1 MKKTALIVGALIINF
16 GLVAQIPIGNEG
28 KKDCSLIVE
37 ETARHF
43 IVYKPAVNSSDLL
56 PVVFMFHGTSGNG
69 ERFYNISGWKEKAD
83 KEGFIAVFPS
93 ALRYRIEEEG
103 IIKNTTKWNDGRLST
118 IVCEGQSVKN
128 DVLFFHEMVLYLKT
142 NYKIDERR
150 IYASGFSNGANFV
163 SRLTLEA
170 SDILAATAMSAGFLR
185 DSTFKAIELIPSYL
199 TVGNMEPT
207 LISDGKPIAND
218 QNALQNQP
226 LANTVYRMVDKLQLE
241 REYTIESKPYLTIYK
256 FEKSKGAGSNIF
268 YFGLVDSLAHKYPN
282 GINHPTVNADL
293 FWEYFTRFRK

>member
-1 MKKTALIVGALIINF
+1 MKKTALIVGLLTIAL
-16 GLVAQIPIGNEG
+16 GSVAQIPIGNEG

-37 ETARHF
+37 EIARHF

-103 IIKNTTKWNDGRLST
+103 IIKNTTKWNDGRLPT
-118 IVCEGQSVKN
+118 IASEGQSVKD
-128 DVLFFHEMVLYLKT
+128 DVLFFREMVLYLKA
-142 NYKIDERR
+142 NYKIDEKR

-170 SDILAATAMSAGFLR
+170 SDILAATAMSAGFLQ
-185 DSTFKAIELIPSYL
+185 DSTFMAVELIPSFL

-207 LISDGKPIAND
+207 LMSDGKPIVND
-218 QNALQNQP
+218 MKALESQP
-226 LANTVYRMVDKLQLE
+226 LAKIVYRMVDKLQLE
-241 REYTIESKPYLTIYK
+241 REYKIESRPYLTLYR

-282 GINHPTVNADL
+282 GINHPTINADL
-293 FWEYFTRFRK
+293 FWDYFVRFRK

>member
-1 MKKTALIVGALIINF
+1 MKKTALIVGTLIITL
-16 GLVAQIPIGNEG
+16 GSVAQIPIGNEG

-37 ETARHF
+37 EIDRHF
-43 IVYKPAVNSSDLL
+43 IVYKPTVNSSDLL

-93 ALRYRIEEEG
+93 ALRYRIVEEG

-118 IVCEGQSVKN
+118 IICEGELVK
-128 DVLFFHEMVLYLKT
+128 DDALFFREMVLYLKT

-170 SDILAATAMSAGFLR
+170 SDILAATAMSAGFLQ
-185 DSTFKAIELIPSYL
+185 DSTFMAVELIPSFL

-207 LISDGKPIAND
+207 LMSDGKPIVND
-218 QNALQNQP
+218 MKALESQP
-226 LANTVYRMVDKLQLE
+226 LAKIVYRMVDKLQLE
-241 REYTIESKPYLTIYK
+241 REYKIESRPYLTLYK
-256 FEKSKGAGSNIF
+256 FEKSKSAGSNIF

-282 GINHPTVNADL
+282 GINHPTINADL
-293 FWEYFTRFRK
+293 FWDYFVRFRK

>member
-1 MKKTALIVGALIINF
+1 MKKTTLIVVSLIITF
-16 GLVAQIPIGNEG
+16 VTIAQIPSGNEG

-43 IVYKPAVNSSDLL
+43 IVYKPEVEKFDLL

-69 ERFYNISGWKEKAD
+69 ERFYNISGWKEKAE

-118 IVCEGQSVKN
+118 IVCEGQLVKN
-128 DVLFFHEMVLYLKT
+128 DVLFFREMVLYLKA

-185 DSTFKAIELIPSYL
+185 DSTFTAKELIPSFL

-207 LISDGKPIAND
+207 LLTNGKPIAND
-218 QNALQNQP
+218 RNALENQP
-226 LANTVYRMVDKLQLE
+226 LANIVYRMVDKLQLE
-241 REYTIESKPYLTIYK
+241 REYKIESQPYLTLYK
-256 FEKSKGAGSNIF
+256 FEKSKGSGSNIF

-293 FWEYFTRFRK
+293 FWDYFTRFRK